1 MKENKLLTIDRL
13 LTKELIVFMFKQK
26 NGKNPIAFKDIFT
39 KNKSKYNTRNKSI
52 FVAKK
57 CFSTV
62 CQQAISQ
69 LGPAYW
75 NCIPFDLRKKKQI
88 GIAFLST

>member
-1 MKENKLLTIDRL
+1 MKENKLLTIDQL

-39 KNKSKYNTRNKSI
+39 KNEFEYNTRNKSI
-52 FVAKK
+52 FFPKK

-62 CQQAISQ
+62 HQQAILHRS
-69 LGPAYW
+69 PAY
-75 NCIPFDLRKKKQI
+75 
-88 GIAFLST
+88 